1 MDNIEDSIKEI
12 AKYVKNEVKRLE
24 NQSTVP
30 DHDREYLER
39 VEKAKEEIDSNL
51 RILQLL
57 KQDIE
62 AMKSETGAIETKIR
76 KIEEKLPAIKTDGAE
91 SIEDRLDFLE
101 KEVKQSLPTK
111 NMLEEEAI
119 LRMSIEKRL
128 KVLEKTSR
136 PAMPVAVDLDKRM
149 DELERRLAGIETY
162 KAEKAVHSKLANV
175 PVSDGRIASL
185 ERRINM
191 LEKSRQPSYKAEPV
205 YSFDKNIE
213 LKMSSYL
220 SEQLENFAKAMD
232 KRLPNTALIEDY
244 NRKLAEI
251 EKKMNYIESNV
262 RSDVNKRLA
271 GTESR
276 LRPPDLTTLAGR
288 VALLEKRMVELIAL
302 IRGFSSRMPVVVE

>member
-1 MDNIEDSIKEI
+1 MDDIENSIKEI
-12 AKYVKNEVKRLE
+12 AKYVKTEVKRLE
-24 NQSTVP
+24 SQDIP
-30 DHDREYLER
+30 DHDRAYLER
-39 VEKAKEEIDSNL
+39 IEKAKEEIDSNL

-111 NMLEEEAI
+111 NRLEEEAI
-119 LRMSIEKRL
+119 LRMGIEKRL
-128 KVLEKTSR
+128 KDLEKSK

-149 DELERRLAGIETY
+149 DELERRLASVETQ
-162 KAEKAVHSKLANV
+162 KAQKVVQGKIANV

-185 ERRINM
+185 ERRIEM

-213 LKMSSYL
+213 LKMSSYI
-220 SEQLENFAKAMD
+220 SEQLQNFAKALD

-244 NRKLAEI
+244 NRKLAEL
-251 EKKMNYIESNV
+251 EKKVDSIGSTKSTGTKIETV
-262 RSDVNKRLA
+262 RSPDITKLA
-271 GTESR
+271 
-276 LRPPDLTTLAGR
+276 AR
-288 VALLEKRMVELIAL
+288 VAILEKRMAELIAV
-302 IRGFSSRMPVVVE
+302 IKGFSSRMPVVVE